1 MERTLSIS
9 AIILIIAS
17 LLCAS
22 SCTDNKPTE
31 NHSTMSILT
40 STPTTLINSFEVPS
54 DKLEE
59 SIKYWETC
67 RDFLMNEPG
76 YISTKLH
83 RSTKT
88 DARFQLVNVATW
100 ETPEAFMNA
109 SKKMASELGVS
120 PVEGLKANP
129 ALYTVIRE

>member
-1 MERTLSIS
+1 
-9 AIILIIAS
+9 
-17 LLCAS
+17 
-22 SCTDNKPTE
+22 
-31 NHSTMSILT
+31 
-40 STPTTLINSFEVPS
+40 
-54 DKLEE
+54 
-59 SIKYWETC
+59 
-67 RDFLMNEPG
+67 MNEPG

-83 RSTKT
+83 RSIKN

>member
-17 LLCAS
+17 ILSAT
-22 SCTDNKPTE
+22 SCTNNKVSE
-31 NHSTMSILT
+31 NHLAMNTAKPA
-40 STPTTLINSFEVPS
+40 PTTLINSFEVPS
-54 DKLEE
+54 DRLEE

-83 RSTKT
+83 RSIKN